1 MGFGIVPGVQLFA
14 GTSGFAYPAWRG
26 SFYPEK
32 LPAARMLRYYAERLP
47 AVEINNTF
55 YRMPKPA
62 LLEGWSGQVPE
73 GFSFAL
79 KASRRITHLKRLADT
94 GEELAYLYR
103 AAAALGPRRGPILFQ
118 LPPFL
123 KKDLPRLQ
131 GFLAT
136 LPDDHRAAFEFR
148 HPSWFEDDVMAA
160 LREREAA
167 LCIAESGEAGDAPLA
182 VTADF
187 GYLRLRRERYDDADL
202 ERWVRQVR
210 LQPWERAFVFF
221 KHEAAGAGPALAAR
235 FLSLFEARAPQPV
248 RPRAGAATPKRAS

>member
-1 MGFGIVPGVQLFA
+1 MELFV

-26 SFYPEK
+26 SFYPEA
-32 LPAARMLRYYAERLP
+32 LPLAQMLRHYAGRLP
-47 AVEINNTF
+47 AVEINSTF

-62 LLEGWSGQVPE
+62 LLEGWAGQVPA
-73 GFSFAL
+73 GFAFAL

-94 GEELAYLYR
+94 RDEVAYLYG
-103 AAAALGPRRGPILFQ
+103 AAEALGPRRGPILFQ

-131 GFLAT
+131 TFLAA

-148 HPSWFEDDVMAA
+148 HASWFDDDVMGA

-167 LCIAESGEAGDAPLA
+167 LCVAEAGEASDAPLA
-182 VTADF
+182 ATAGF
-187 GYLRLRRERYDDADL
+187 GYLRLRREGYQDADL

-210 LQPWERAFVFF
+210 LQPWERVFVFF
-221 KHEAAGAGPALAAR
+221 KHEDAGAGPALAAR
-235 FLSLFEARAPQPV
+235 FRSIFEARAPRPV
-248 RPRAGAATPKRAS
+248 RQPSADATPKRAS

>member
-123 KKDLPRLQ
+123 KRDLPRLQ
-131 GFLAT
+131 GFLAA

-221 KHEAAGAGPALAAR
+221 KHEAAGVGPALAAR